1 MRRTPIRIAGLCALA
16 ATMAASVAA
25 CGNDDKKAACD
36 KLQDTISQVSQSG
49 IAQNNDPNG
58 LAHTYY
64 SSATTMRQE
73 GRDSGD
79 SDVESAA
86 NDAASALEQ
95 LSQQLTAMD
104 RDGRGAP
111 PPLQGSANLMSAGDR
126 IRSACDH

>member
-1 MRRTPIRIAGLCALA
+1 GGARKILTCFTTGLAGFVVSPRKESSSMRRTPIRIAGLCALA
-16 ATMAASVAA
+16 ATMALSAAA

-79 SDVESAA
+79 
-86 NDAASALEQ
+86 
-95 LSQQLTAMD
+95 
-104 RDGRGAP
+104 
-111 PPLQGSANLMSAGDR
+111 
-126 IRSACDH
+126 

>member
-1 MRRTPIRIAGLCALA
+1 MRRTAIRIAGLCALVTTVA
-16 ATMAASVAA
+16 VSVAA
-25 CGNDDKKAACD
+25 CGNDDKKAACG

-58 LAHTYY
+58 LAHAYY

-111 PPLQGSANLMSAGDR
+111 PQMQGSANLMSAGNR

>member
-1 MRRTPIRIAGLCALA
+1 MRRTPIRIAGLCVLA
-16 ATMAASVAA
+16 ATVAASVAA
-25 CGNDDKKAACD
+25 CGNGDKKAACD

-64 SSATTMRQE
+64 SSATAMRQE

-86 NDAASALEQ
+86 NDAATALEQ
-95 LSQQLTAMD
+95 LSQQLTSD

-111 PPLQGSANLMSAGDR
+111 PQIQGSANLMSAGDR
-126 IRSACDH
+126 IRSACDR

>member
-1 MRRTPIRIAGLCALA
+1 
-16 ATMAASVAA
+16 MAASVAA

-36 KLQDTISQVSQSG
+36 KLQETVTQVSQSG

-79 SDVESAA
+79 SDVETAA

-95 LSQQLTAMD
+95 LSQQLTSMD
-104 RDGRGAP
+104 RDGRGGP
-111 PPLQGSANLMSAGDR
+111 PPIQGSANLMSAGDR
-126 IRSACDH
+126 IRSACDN